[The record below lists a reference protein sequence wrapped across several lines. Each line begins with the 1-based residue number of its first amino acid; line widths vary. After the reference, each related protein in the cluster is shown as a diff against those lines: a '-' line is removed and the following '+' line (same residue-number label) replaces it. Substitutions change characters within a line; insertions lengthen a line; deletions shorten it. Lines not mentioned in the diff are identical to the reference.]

1 MCLIK
6 TNKILFNKSSMCL
19 IENYKRV
26 FVIVGLSLLL
36 ISCSDQAGKDSQEA
50 AASSKEEQAGE
61 SALLVLTPEQMKN
74 VGIDTGRIG
83 QQNLE
88 AVVKAN
94 GQLAVPPQNKAD
106 VSILSGGII
115 SHINVIEGQ
124 EVRQGQMLATI
135 NNQDLVKIQQDYL
148 TAKNNFSYIEAEF
161 NRQTQLKA
169 AGAGTGKSF
178 QAAEATFHAERA
190 RLTGYETQLK
200 QLGIALRN
208 VSNGHLVSQ
217 FPVLSPINGT
227 VGQISANTGAFV
239 QPGTSIMEVVDNSKI
254 HCDLTVFEK
263 DLMQVRIG
271 QKVTFQL
278 TNQENQ
284 LITGRINGINK
295 SFENESKGVIVH
307 AVINNSQHKNL
318 IPGMYVTAL
327 ISTGSRQAPAVPV
340 EAIVRSEGK
349 HFLFIVDE
357 ENKNNDGVAFK
368 KVEVTT
374 GVSALGYVEIT
385 PIQALRTDARV
396 ALKGAFYLESM
407 GSGAAGED

>member
-1 MCLIK
+1 M
-6 TNKILFNKSSMCL
+6 
-19 IENYKRV
+19 
-26 FVIVGLSLLL
+26 
-36 ISCSDQAGKDSQEA
+36 SCGDQPEKDSHDVVLG
-50 AASSKEEQAGE
+50 KEEVGE
-61 SALLVLTPEQMKN
+61 ETGSLVLSPRQMKN
-74 VGIDTGRIG
+74 VGIETGPVSAR
-83 QQNLE
+83 NLE

-115 SHINVIEGQ
+115 SHIDVIEGQ
-124 EVRQGQMLATI
+124 EVRQGQKLATI
-135 NNQDLVKIQQDYL
+135 QNQDLVRIQQDYL

-178 QAAEATFHAERA
+178 QAAEATFNAERV
-190 RLTGYETQLK
+190 RLTGFEAQLK
-200 QLGIALRN
+200 QLGIRSRD

-217 FPVLSPINGT
+217 FPVRSPINGT

-263 DLMQVRIG
+263 DLMQVRVG

-278 TNQENQ
+278 TNQGNQ

-307 AVINNSQHKNL
+307 AIINNNTHKNL

-327 ISTGSRQAPAVPV
+327 ISTGSHLAPAVPT
-340 EAIVRSEGK
+340 EAIVRSGGK
-349 HFLFIVDE
+349 HYLFVVDE
-357 ENKNNDGVAFK
+357 QHKPKRGEDIAFK
-368 KVEVTT
+368 KLEVTT
-374 GVSALGYVEIT
+374 GVSALGYVEIK
-385 PIQALRTDARV
+385 PIQPLAQNV
-396 ALKGAFYLESM
+396 QVVLKGAFYLESM
-407 GSGAAGED
+407 GSGAAEED